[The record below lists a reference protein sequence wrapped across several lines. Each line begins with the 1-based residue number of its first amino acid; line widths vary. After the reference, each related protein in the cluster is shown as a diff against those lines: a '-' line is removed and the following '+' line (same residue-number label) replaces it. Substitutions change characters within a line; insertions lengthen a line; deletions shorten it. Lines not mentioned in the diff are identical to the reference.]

1 VIDKNK
7 IIKFQLIQ
15 KFYFIGKEIKMRGK
29 LLVFSFLLMI
39 GICFSSGVNAAEMAP
54 EYLQGNWAIGTTEQK
69 CGAADSEY
77 FIFDKNGTFEA
88 GRSGKAEAV
97 GFWQIADDRVH
108 LDFISSG
115 AFFQDIRGELK
126 DFANQFDYLKVEL
139 IPFNVK
145 ENRFEAVGLLGEQ
158 SNKGIAVRC
167 K

>member
-1 VIDKNK
+1 
-7 IIKFQLIQ
+7 
-15 KFYFIGKEIKMRGK
+15 MRGK
-29 LLVFSFLLMI
+29 LLVFNVLVMASM
-39 GICFSSGVNAAEMAP
+39 CFYSAAHAADMVP
-54 EYLQGNWAIGTTEQK
+54 EYLHGNWVIGTTEQK

-77 FIFDKNGTFEA
+77 FMFDKNGTFEA

-115 AFFQDIRGELK
+115 AFFQDICAELK